1 MANGLSPSGTNWKSD
16 SRFRSALAHFSTS
29 LRTPFRTAMQ
39 GKHQL
44 SIDERKKAINVHRT
58 GLMVGIMLVCLTVN
72 GPGH

>member
-1 MANGLSPSGTNWKSD
+1 MVCLPLAPTGSLTNV
-16 SRFRSALAHFSTS
+16 FAPLS